1 MAKKDA
7 EASAEFE
14 KRRARAERVL
24 SESWAKYPDQ
34 EGYDYYY
41 NSKTQESTYDD
52 PFASLNEAA
61 YVDQVLL
68 GLPDDAG
75 TDAAGGDGA
84 RKGGSGLHQPRA
96 AR

>member
-1 MAKKDA
+1 M
-7 EASAEFE
+7 
-14 KRRARAERVL
+14 L

-52 PFASLNEAA
+52 PFAALNAST
-61 YVDQVLL
+61 YVDQVLM

-75 TDAAGGDGA
+75 TVAVGGDQSGDVAAQASTGA
-84 RKGGSGLHQPRA
+84 AQPQTDERVEA
-96 AR
+96 VR